1 MQPKQA
7 KKCIGKKGCETEDKT
22 CYQTPQRSGYMD
34 NGCEIL
40 RLKIQ
45 LHMSSFLWCV
55 LIVLFSHNYRSSGT
69 FTQRSLRIVISCA
82 IWLRLH
88 ILQYD
93 SQRIFI
99 FPIFLEF
106 LWHLP
111 HFCSNCNNGR
121 HLGIHVPPN
130 PLYFVTI
137 VGLILMCFCFSPL
150 GNQSTI

>member
-7 KKCIGKKGCETEDKT
+7 KECIGKKGCETEDKT
-22 CYQTPQRSGYMD
+22 CYQKP
-34 NGCEIL
+34 
-40 RLKIQ
+40 Q
-45 LHMSSFLWCV
+45 LHRSSFLWRV
-55 LIVLFSHNYRSSGT
+55 LIALFSHNYRSSGT
-69 FTQRSLRIVISCA
+69 FTWRSLRIVISCA
-82 IWLRLH
+82 IWLLLH

-93 SQRIFI
+93 SKGIFI
-99 FPIFLEF
+99 FPIYLEF

-111 HFCSNCNNGR
+111 HFGSNCNNGR

-137 VGLILMCFCFSPL
+137 VGLICFCFSPL